1 MKGERNTVKGKA
13 RSLPT
18 KLVHAGDPDPRPDG
32 AVRMPIYQ
40 SVMFEFDGTDTGG
53 ARYIRYNNT
62 PNQVALGVKLA
73 AIENAEAGLVTA
85 SGMAAISSTLLTV
98 TSAGDHILALDSLY
112 GGTHEFV
119 HGHLPRFDVSHTTI
133 DGDQPETWA
142 QLVRPETKAVYV
154 ETITNPLVRVPD
166 HRAIVAFSKA
176 HGLVSIIDNTFASP
190 ANFRPIELGYDVS
203 VHSCT
208 KYINGHSDVVAGA
221 LLGSADMIARVRRT
235 MLSLGGSLDP
245 HAAFLVQRGVT
256 TLAVRVR
263 QHNDSALRIAHFLEA
278 HPKIAR
284 VAYPGLESHPDH
296 TRAAELFDGYGGML
310 AFEVDGGLEA
320 AERFLHALT
329 IPILAPSLGGPE
341 TLVTRPA
348 TTSHVG
354 LSPEER
360 AALGISDGLIR
371 CSVGL
376 EDADELIEDFT
387 QALG

>member
-1 MKGERNTVKGKA
+1 MKKEA
-13 RSLPT
+13 RTIPT
-18 KLVHAGDPDPRPDG
+18 KLVHAGEPDPRPEG
-32 AVRMPIYQ
+32 AVRMPIFQ
-40 SVMFEFDGTDTGG
+40 SATYEFDGTDERG

-62 PNQVALGVKLA
+62 PNQVALGAKLA
-73 AIENAEAGLVTA
+73 AVENAEAGLVTA

-98 TSAGDHILALDSLY
+98 MGSGDHMLALDSLY

-119 HGHLPRFDVSHTTI
+119 NELLPKFGMSHTAI
-133 DGDQPETWA
+133 SGDAPETWA

-166 HRAIVAFSKA
+166 HRALVAFCKA
-176 HGLVSIIDNTFASP
+176 QGLVSIIDNTFASP

-203 VHSCT
+203 LHSCT

-221 LLGSADMIARVRRT
+221 VLGSAEMVGRVGKT

-245 HAAFLVQRGVT
+245 HAAFLVHRGVT

-263 QHNDSALRIAHFLEA
+263 QHNENAARLARFLEVHA
-278 HPKIAR
+278 KITR

-296 TRAAELFDGYGGML
+296 ARAAELFDGCSGML
-310 AFEVDGGLEA
+310 AFEVEGGLEA

-329 IPILAPSLGGPE
+329 IPIIAPSLGGPE

-348 TTSHVG
+348 TTSHAG
-354 LSPEER
+354 LSGQER
-360 AALGISDGLIR
+360 AALGITDGLIR

-376 EDADELIEDFT
+376 EDADELIEDFG